1 MSDENIIALKLK
13 ELMLEHQDLDDVI
26 NRLSLDP
33 LSDKVRL
40 QRLKKRKLV
49 IKDQINQ
56 IEEGKF
62 PDIIA

>member
-1 MSDENIIALKLK
+1 MKMTEKNIIALKLK

-26 NRLSLDP
+26 NRLSSDP
-33 LSDKVRL
+33 LSDKLRL

-56 IEEGKF
+56 
-62 PDIIA
+62 

>member
-26 NRLSLDP
+26 NRLSSDP
-33 LSDKVRL
+33 LSDKLRL